1 MTDSQTRKVDKIA
14 NLVRAGAIGSEKGW
28 QGADVVICQKAPPP
42 TNGFYPDDRFVETEF
57 VGELSWLFVRLR
69 DVFWKLDG
77 YGAWKEEFFGR
88 LGNVAVKYQAAAKG
102 LTCSNLLLA
111 VIHEAYAIS
120 EEIADTGGVATMM
133 LTWDNRILD
142 DFTDLSDLSAYL
154 TTEETT
160 EFLKGL
166 GLA

>member
-1 MTDSQTRKVDKIA
+1 VTDSQSHKIDEVA
-14 NLVRAGAIGSEKGW
+14 QLVRTGAIVSEEAW
-28 QGADVVICQKAPPP
+28 QGADVVICRKAPPP
-42 TNGFYPDDRFVETEF
+42 SHGFYPDPRYVETEF

-69 DVFWKLDG
+69 DIFWNVDG

-88 LGNVAVKYQAAAKG
+88 LGNVAVKYQSAARD
-102 LTCSNLLLA
+102 LTIGNLLLA
-111 VIHEAYAIS
+111 VIHEAYAMA
-120 EEIADTGGVATMM
+120 EEIADTGGIATMM

-142 DFTDLSDLSAYL
+142 DFTELSDLSAYL

-160 EFLKGL
+160 EFLRGL

>member
-1 MTDSQTRKVDKIA
+1 MTEQDED
-14 NLVRAGAIGSEKGW
+14 W
-28 QGADVVICQKAPPP
+28 QGADVVICRKAPAPSH
-42 TNGFYPDDRFVETEF
+42 GFYPDPRFVETEF
-57 VGELSWLFVRLR
+57 VGEVSWLFVKLR
-69 DVFWKLDG
+69 NIFWDEDG

-88 LGNVAVKYQAAAKG
+88 LGNVAVKYQAAATG

-111 VIHEAYAIS
+111 VIHEAYAMA
-120 EEIADTGGVATMM
+120 EEIADTGGIATMM

-142 DFTDLSDLSAYL
+142 DFTEISDLSAYL

>member
-1 MTDSQTRKVDKIA
+1 MKSLIRKIDAVA
-14 NLVRAGAIGSEKGW
+14 ELVRIGAIGSEEAW

-42 TNGFYPDDRFVETEF
+42 SRGFYPDPRFVETEF
-57 VGELSWLFVRLR
+57 VGELSWLFIRLR
-69 DVFWKLDG
+69 DIFWKLEG

-88 LGNVAVKYQAAAKG
+88 LGNVAAKYQTAATG

-111 VIHEAYAIS
+111 VVHEAYAMA
-120 EEIADTGGVATMM
+120 EEIADSGGIATMM

-142 DFTDLSDLSAYL
+142 DFTELTDLNAYL

>member
-1 MTDSQTRKVDKIA
+1 MTNFLTPKIDKIA
-14 NLVRAGAIGSEKGW
+14 ERVRGGAIGQEEAW
-28 QGADVVICQKAPPP
+28 QGADVVICRKAPPP
-42 TNGFYPDDRFVETEF
+42 GRGFYPDPRFVETEF
-57 VGELSWLFVRLR
+57 VGELSWLFVKLR
-69 DVFWKLDG
+69 NIFWDVDG

-111 VIHEAYAIS
+111 VIHEAYAMA
-120 EEIADTGGVATMM
+120 EEIADTGGIATMM

-142 DFTDLSDLSAYL
+142 DFTEISDLSAYL